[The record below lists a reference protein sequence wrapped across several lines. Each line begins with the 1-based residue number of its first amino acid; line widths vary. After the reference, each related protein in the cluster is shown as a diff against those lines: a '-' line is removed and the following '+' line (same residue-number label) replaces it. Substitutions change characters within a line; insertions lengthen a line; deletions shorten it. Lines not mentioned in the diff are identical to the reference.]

1 MSKEQENELIK
12 KRISYYL
19 QEKEITE
26 NRLAQ
31 LSGITQSTLN
41 GIMNKGRIPRIDTI
55 HSICVGLNI
64 SVKEF
69 FDFQPYNTRNLKEA
83 TESELL
89 TYLNE
94 VSQELNQIQEK
105 LKNKEG

>member
-1 MSKEQENELIK
+1 MDKEKENQLIK
-12 KRISYYL
+12 QRISYFL
-19 QEKEITE
+19 HKKDITE

-31 LSGITQSTLN
+31 LSGVTQSTLN
-41 GIMNKGRIPRIDTI
+41 GIMNKGRVPRIDTI
-55 HSICVGLNI
+55 HSLCVGLNI
-64 SVKEF
+64 TVREF
-69 FDFQPYNTRNLKEA
+69 FDFPPYNTRNLKEA
-83 TESELL
+83 SESELL